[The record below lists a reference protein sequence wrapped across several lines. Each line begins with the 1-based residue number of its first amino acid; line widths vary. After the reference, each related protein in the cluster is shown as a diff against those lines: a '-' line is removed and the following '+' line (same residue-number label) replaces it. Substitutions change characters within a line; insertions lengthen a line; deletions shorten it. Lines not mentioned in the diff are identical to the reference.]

1 MEVAPGSR
9 LHRVMRRRRARVN
22 SFHHQA
28 VNRLGNGLRAVAWSP
43 DGVIEGVE
51 APARPFVLGVQWHAE
66 TLTARPEHAALF
78 ERARRG
84 LGQRRGD
91 GRLERAA

>member
-1 MEVAPGSR
+1 
-9 LHRVMRRRRARVN
+9 MRRRRARVN

-28 VNRLGNGLRAVAWSP
+28 INRLGGGLRAVAWSP

-66 TLTARPEHAALF
+66 TLTGAARERGAVR
-78 ERARRG
+78 RARGG
-84 LGQRRGD
+84 LG
-91 GRLERAA
+91 RAAAELEVAA